1 MEQDYV
7 FFWKIILLC
16 LKLKRDA
23 SSSTSA
29 RAFVVGKNFVVI
41 KVLILLSFTQMY
53 FILLNLWGNHP
64 NNFFF
69 VKLIHFR
76 WGKW

>member
-41 KVLILLSFTQMY
+41 KVFCLVSLKCTPFYSIFGETTQIT
-53 FILLNLWGNHP
+53 FFLLN
-64 NNFFF
+64 
-69 VKLIHFR
+69 
-76 WGKW
+76 